1 MNFHWPFLPKPA
13 PVVVTRYFAATRAES
28 EAARRQRT
36 ETHLLLAVENA
47 VLHPPR
53 LLTPK
58 ERLGNEGVGK

>member
-1 MNFHWPFLPKPA
+1 MTFHWPFFTPKPA
-13 PVVVTRYFAATRAES
+13 PAVRYVVATRAES

>member
-1 MNFHWPFLPKPA
+1 MFWDRFLHKPAAPA
-13 PVVVTRYFAATRAES
+13 PVRYVVATRAES

-36 ETHLLLAVENA
+36 ETHLLLAVEA
-47 VLHPPR
+47 ALLKRPR